1 MKELIKLA
9 RQNKKYGSKFD
20 ISVVIPNYNYSKY
33 LYERVKSVL
42 KQKVRIHEIIIL
54 DDNSTDDSVKII
66 KEIDDKL
73 SPYIDVRTYYNT
85 ENSGSVFKQW
95 SLGFKYAKGD
105 YVWIA
110 EADDS
115 CDDNLLLTLSKK
127 LTDDVVISYTDSL
140 IIDENNK
147 VIAPSVKD
155 EIDIR
160 NIGHWDNDFKNDGLD
175 EILNYA
181 FLNLTLFN
189 VSSAL
194 IRNGDYESIFE
205 ICEHFKQ
212 AGDWMF
218 YINVM
223 KYGNVLYSNEVH
235 NYYRWHGSNISF
247 KVNHEKRL
255 REVKYIYRFIN
266 NEYNL
271 SLEKKRLIEKR
282 YKYLLDNYFKY

>member
-95 SLGFKYAKGD
+95 ALGFKYAKAD

-266 NEYNL
+266 DEYNL
-271 SLEKKRLIEKR
+271 SLDKKRLIEKR